1 MKIALVPFNP
11 TIGRVRENA
20 EEILR
25 RIHEAAA
32 SGAEVAVFPEL
43 ALPGYP
49 PKDLLD
55 RRELLDANETALRR
69 IGRETPIPAIVGYVE
84 REGRALY
91 NSAAYLTGGGVADP
105 SAVVRKTHLPTY
117 DVFDEDRWFERGS
130 PADPIFIGAGSGL
143 RRIGVSICED
153 LWPDPRE
160 EEGGATAAGARVAPI
175 YSQVGSGAEFLLNIS
190 ASPYHREK
198 PQERR
203 GLLVRHARAVGK
215 PILYLNAYGGNDD
228 LLFDGEV
235 LVVDGQGRVLLER
248 IFSDETALLDLD
260 DLPAPILTP
269 LPPWPETVG
278 KAIVLGIGDFFRK
291 CGLRTAV
298 VGLSGGF
305 DSAIVAALAVRALG
319 AGNVR
324 GVFLPSAITSS
335 ASREDARAVA
345 RALGIEIQT
354 IPIEPSAAAIRE
366 SLAGVDL
373 SGVAGE
379 NIQSRVRGLLLNAL
393 ANAHPDTAILG
404 TGNKSELAVGYAT
417 LYGDLIGA
425 LLPVGDCTKTRLYEI
440 GRRLAPEHPGFPERV
455 FSKPPTA
462 ELRPGQTDADDLLP
476 YSELDVLVEAFVEE
490 GRTVAEVVDSG
501 IPRARAERVRGLLE
515 RSEFKRKQAPPILKV
530 TRRAFG
536 PGWQIP
542 IAAHRPAGADVPA

>member
-11 TIGRVRENA
+11 TVGRVRENA

-25 RIHEAAA
+25 RIREAA
-32 SGAEVAVFPEL
+32 SHGAEVAAFPEL
-43 ALPGYP
+43 ALVGYP

-55 RRELLDANETALRR
+55 RAELLEANDAALRR
-69 IGRETPIPAIVGYVE
+69 IGRETPIPAIVGFVE

-91 NSAAYLTGGGVADP
+91 NAAGYLTGGGVADP
-105 SAVVRKTHLPTY
+105 AATVRKTHLPTY
-117 DVFDEDRWFERGS
+117 DVFDEDRWFERGR
-130 PADPIFIGAGSGL
+130 AAEPISIGMGSGL

-153 LWPDPRE
+153 LWPDPRGE
-160 EEGGATAAGARVAPI
+160 EDRVAPI
-175 YSQVGSGAEFLLNIS
+175 YAQARGGAEFLLNLS

-203 GLLVRHARAVGK
+203 ALLVRHARAVGR
-215 PILYLNAYGGNDD
+215 PILYLNAFGGNDD
-228 LLFDGEV
+228 LIFDGEV

-248 IFSDETALLDLD
+248 IFSDETVVLDLD
-260 DLPAPILTP
+260 DLPAPTLEP
-269 LPPWPETVG
+269 LPPWPEAAG
-278 KAIVLGIGDFFRK
+278 RALVLGLGDFFRK
-291 CGLRTAV
+291 CGLRSAV

-305 DSAIVAALAVRALG
+305 DSSIVAALAVRALG
-319 AGNVR
+319 ADRVR

-335 ASREDARAVA
+335 ASREDAHAVA
-345 RALGIEIQT
+345 RSLGIQIRS
-354 IPIEPSAAAIRE
+354 IPIEPAAAAVRE

-393 ANAHPDTAILG
+393 ANAEVGAAVLG

-455 FSKPPTA
+455 FSKAPTA
-462 ELRPGQTDADDLLP
+462 ELRPGQSDADDLLP
-476 YSELDVLVEAFVEE
+476 YPELDPLVEAFVEE
-490 GRTVAEVVDSG
+490 GRSVAEVVADGTSVE
-501 IPRARAERVRGLLE
+501 RAERVRGLLE
-515 RSEFKRKQAPPILKV
+515 RAEFKRKQAPPILKV

-542 IAAHRPAGADVPA
+542 IASHRPARTDVPA